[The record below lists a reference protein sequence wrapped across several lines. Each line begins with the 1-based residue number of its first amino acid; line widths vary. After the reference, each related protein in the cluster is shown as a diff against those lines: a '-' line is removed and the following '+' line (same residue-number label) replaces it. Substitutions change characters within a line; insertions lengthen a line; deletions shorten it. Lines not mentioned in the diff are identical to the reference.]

1 MHILNIK
8 HLSLILFSFLFF
20 SLIIFNSQAMAQAI
34 RDDVP
39 ELQKIDV
46 EEHLGE
52 TIPLDLKFTNHAGE
66 EVPLNNY
73 FNRGK
78 PVALVL
84 AYYECPMLCTLVL
97 NGLTTAAYKTKL
109 ELAEDYQILTVS
121 IDPGETSDLAAAK
134 KRAHMKMLEKN
145 PADSGWAFFVGKQN
159 QIDQL
164 AEAIGFKYYYDEK
177 RDEYA
182 HPALVTLLTEKG
194 KISRY
199 LYGIEFSPLDLKL
212 GLLEA
217 GEGRVGSSL
226 DKLILY
232 CYHYDP
238 DANGYT
244 VLAGNVMKLGGVVT
258 LILLGLFLG
267 ILWLRDSRK
276 RKNTDQSQEAGA

>member
-1 MHILNIK
+1 MHNLSFK
-8 HLSLILFSFLFF
+8 QFSFLLLSFLFLSLIIHHSP
-20 SLIIFNSQAMAQAI
+20 ATAQAI
-34 RDDVP
+34 RDDIP
-39 ELQKIDV
+39 ELQQIDV
-46 EEHLGE
+46 EERLGE
-52 TIPLDLKFTNHAGE
+52 TIPLDIRFTNHAGE
-66 EVPLNNY
+66 EIPLKKY
-73 FNRGK
+73 FNQGK

-109 ELAEDYQILTVS
+109 KLAEDYQILTVS
-121 IDPGETSDLAAAK
+121 IDPGETSELAAAK

-145 PADSGWAFFVGKQN
+145 PADSGWAFFVGKQD
-159 QIDQL
+159 QITQL

-199 LYGIEFSPLDLKL
+199 LYGIEFKPLDLKL

-238 DANGYT
+238 DADGYT
-244 VLAGNVMKLGGVVT
+244 VLAGNVMKLGGVAT
-258 LILLGLFLG
+258 LIILGLFLG
-267 ILWLRDSRK
+267 VLWLREIRK
-276 RKNTDQSQEAGA
+276 RKHTDQTQKAGA